1 VDKVQRVDKWLWM
14 ARFYKTRGVA
24 SDAIKG
30 GHVRINDIRCKPARQ
45 IQVGDTLTIR
55 KENIQWQI
63 EVLALA
69 ARRGPAKE
77 AQTLYLESEQSVQQ
91 RLQARENRSLAS
103 PSPGKRP
110 DKRARGKII
119 RFTNRHNLV

>member
-1 VDKVQRVDKWLWM
+1 MDKAQRVDKWLWM
-14 ARFYKTRGVA
+14 ARFYKTRAVA

-30 GHVRINDIRCKPARQ
+30 GHVRINEVRCKPARQ
-45 IQVGDTLTIR
+45 VQVGDTLSIR
-55 KENIQWQI
+55 KENTQWQI

-69 ARRGPAKE
+69 ARRGPATE
-77 AQTLYLESEQSVQQ
+77 AQSLYRETEHSVQQ
-91 RLQARENRSLAS
+91 RLQARENRALQS

-119 RFTNRHNLV
+119 RFINRHNL